1 MEALFTRLSVLIASA
16 GRDRGNSGGAVS
28 RIERKIERADEVEIE
43 ADDILAALAADGD
56 AGAAQRKEAF
66 SRYLSASH
74 GWREA
79 SALLGGAF
87 APGGAEM
94 KSGKDE

>member
-1 MEALFTRLSVLIASA
+1 VDALFTRISFLIASA
-16 GRDRGNSGGAVS
+16 GPGKGNSGGAVS
-28 RIERKIERADEVEIE
+28 RIERKIERAGHVEIE
-43 ADDILAALAADGD
+43 VNDLLAALAKDGEAD
-56 AGAAQRKEAF
+56 AAQRKEAF

-87 APGGAEM
+87 VPGAAEM